1 MVAIFGVPMEFDFRL
16 RNEGRGLVMQ
26 LVPGRAEDE
35 AALRAQVFIAE
46 EAFGFI
52 EPCINANWPAYKNYG
67 HWGVSEIPV
76 AAWRAIAAGMEGLRS
91 RLNEARGFEE
101 VAGLIYLF
109 DAIRDAFRADFA
121 RLRGQVVTFI
131 DALLAWLKSHWDAC
145 THITV
150 IGI

>member
-1 MVAIFGVPMEFDFRL
+1 MEIDFRL

-35 AALRAQVFIAE
+35 IALRAQVFIAE

-52 EPCINANWPAYKNYG
+52 EPCVGAGWPAYKNYG

-76 AAWRAIAAGMEGLRS
+76 AVWRGIAADMEGLRS

-101 VAGLIYLF
+101 VAEIGYLS
-109 DAIRDAFRADFA
+109 DITRDAFRADFA
-121 RLRGQVVTFI
+121 RLRGRVAAFI
-131 DALLAWLKSHWDAC
+131 EALLTWLKSHWDVC